1 MVNLLD
7 LDQELLTSFFVSL
20 GEKPFRA
27 TQVLKWIHQLGIVD
41 FDAMTN
47 LSKAL
52 RQRLKE
58 NACISMPQIVMSQTS
73 LDGTRKWLVQLDG
86 NNSIEMVFIPED
98 DRGTLCVSSQ
108 VGCAL
113 NCSFCATAQQGFN
126 RNLTTGEIIAQLW
139 LAEQTL
145 QAEIASLPPSSKEE
159 TQPINSSPTPFLSNG
174 GTKEENSSLQ
184 KGKQV
189 IRNVVFMGMGEPL
202 TNFNNVCKAM
212 NLMLND
218 FAYGLSKRRV
228 SLSTV
233 GIVPALLRLKEQ
245 SSVNIAISLHA
256 PNDTLRDQ
264 LLPINKKYPLREL
277 IAACHTL
284 IKGEKHR
291 QITFEYV
298 MLKEINDSPAHAKA
312 LVKLLRDLPAKI
324 NLIPFN
330 IFPQTDYQCA
340 TPETIE
346 RFRDILLAAG
356 FVTITRKNRGDDIDA
371 ACGQLAGKVL
381 DKRR

>member
-1 MVNLLD
+1 
-7 LDQELLTSFFVSL
+7 
-20 GEKPFRA
+20 
-27 TQVLKWIHQLGIVD
+27 
-41 FDAMTN
+41 
-47 LSKAL
+47 
-52 RQRLKE
+52 
-58 NACISMPQIVMSQTS
+58 
-73 LDGTRKWLVQLDG
+73 
-86 NNSIEMVFIPED
+86 
-98 DRGTLCVSSQ
+98 
-108 VGCAL
+108 
-113 NCSFCATAQQGFN
+113 
-126 RNLTTGEIIAQLW
+126 
-139 LAEQTL
+139 
-145 QAEIASLPPSSKEE
+145 
-159 TQPINSSPTPFLSNG
+159 
-174 GTKEENSSLQ
+174 
-184 KGKQV
+184 V

-356 FVTITRKNRGDDIDA
+356 FVTITRKNRGNDIDA